1 MMQKKEITEDDIAQI
16 YNERFGLLYWEFQLG
31 VGLQYENAVED
42 IKFYAPYPEMGKELW
57 KAFKYEL
64 YELLCVR
71 DSKTPREW
79 LNDLVIGDIRN
90 LVIGITSA
98 ITAKYEVSLGVAVP
112 LAALVIKTG
121 VLNYCAKPAKKSK
134 RSVMNILTDQKSK
147 SKKK

>member
-1 MMQKKEITEDDIAQI
+1 MQRKEITEDDIAQI
-16 YNERFGLLYWEFQLG
+16 CNENLGLLYWEFQLG
-31 VGLQYENAVED
+31 VGLEYENVVGD
-42 IKFYAPYPEMGKELW
+42 VKFYAPYPEMGKELW
-57 KAFKYEL
+57 KAFKFEM

-71 DSKTPREW
+71 DTKTPSEW
-79 LNDLVIGDIRN
+79 INDLVIGDIRN

-98 ITAKYEVSLGVAVP
+98 ITTKYEVSLGIALP

-134 RSVMNILTDQKSK
+134 RSVVNILTDKKPK